1 MDGWAGPRSGRRHW
15 IEGVTSVDQKL
26 ALREKFAYGVGD
38 AGANL
43 VFQTQIT
50 FLLFFYTNVLGIASG
65 VAGTILLISR
75 AIDACSDPII
85 GALADRT
92 RTRWGHY
99 RPWILWT
106 AVPMAIALVLAY
118 TAPEVSPTKKIV
130 WAVVTYNILMAVY
143 AANNIPYCAL
153 SGVMTSDPRERT
165 SLSSWRFVC
174 AMFATLIV
182 NMFTLKMVDSFGGSD
197 VAKGYQWTMA
207 VWGVVAVVLFCITF
221 AFTRERVLPS
231 PRQRSTVRQDLS
243 DLLHNKPW
251 IELFGLALLIHVE
264 LALRGG
270 GMLYYF
276 KYFLKSPDVFG
287 WIDNF
292 GLFNGVGLA
301 FVIIGVSLSKC
312 LVERFGK
319 KKTFQACLLLS
330 AVFMGLIALV
340 PNDSLIPL
348 FVLQG
353 LLQLSFG
360 PTIPILWSMMADVVD
375 YSEWET
381 GRRSTALAF
390 ASIVFGLK
398 LGLGIGGWFN
408 GEALS
413 WLGYSKDA
421 TLTPMAERGIVALVS
436 IVPAAALLVG
446 AAVLRY
452 YPLTDRFMDEIEAA
466 LAERRATVTQAP

>member
-1 MDGWAGPRSGRRHW
+1 MAAW
-15 IEGVTSVDQKL
+15 
-26 ALREKFAYGVGD
+26 
-38 AGANL
+38 GA
-43 VFQTQIT
+43 I
-50 FLLFFYTNVLGIASG
+50 
-65 VAGTILLISR
+65 
-75 AIDACSDPII
+75 
-85 GALADRT
+85 
-92 RTRWGHY
+92 
-99 RPWILWT
+99 
-106 AVPMAIALVLAY
+106 
-118 TAPEVSPTKKIV
+118 
-130 WAVVTYNILMAVY
+130 
-143 AANNIPYCAL
+143 
-153 SGVMTSDPRERT
+153 
-165 SLSSWRFVC
+165 
-174 AMFATLIV
+174 
-182 NMFTLKMVDSFGGSD
+182 
-197 VAKGYQWTMA
+197 
-207 VWGVVAVVLFCITF
+207 AVVLFCVTF

-231 PRQRSTVRQDLS
+231 PRQRSTVRQDLL
-243 DLLHNKPW
+243 DLVHNKPW

-276 KYFLKSPDVFG
+276 KYYLKSPDIFT

-301 FVIIGVSLSKC
+301 FVIIGVSLSKW
-312 LVERFGK
+312 LVELAGK
-319 KKTFQACLLLS
+319 KTTFQACLLLS
-330 AVFMGLIALV
+330 ALFMGLMGAV
-340 PNDSLIPL
+340 PPDSLVAL
-348 FVLQG
+348 FVLQA

-421 TLTPMAERGIVALVS
+421 LLTPMAESGIVALVS

-452 YPLTDRFMDEIEAA
+452 YPLTDRFMDDIEAA
-466 LAERRATVTQAP
+466 LAERRTAASQAI

>member
-1 MDGWAGPRSGRRHW
+1 MTFV
-15 IEGVTSVDQKL
+15 EQKL
-26 ALREKFAYGVGD
+26 DLREKFAYGVGD
-38 AGANL
+38 AAANI

-75 AIDACSDPII
+75 AVDACNDPII

-106 AVPMAIALVLAY
+106 AVPMAVALVLCY
-118 TAPEVSPTKKIV
+118 TTPDVSPTRKIV
-130 WAVVTYNILMAVY
+130 WAIVTYNVLMVVY

-153 SGVMTSDPRERT
+153 SGVMTADPRERT
-165 SLSSWRFVC
+165 SLASWRFVC
-174 AMFATLIV
+174 AMLATLVV
-182 NMFTLKMVDSFGGSD
+182 NMFTLKMVESLGAGD
-197 VAKGYQWTMA
+197 AAAGYRATMA
-207 VWGVVAVVLFCITF
+207 VWGGLAVVLFVVTF
-221 AFTRERVLPS
+221 AFTKERVLPS
-231 PRQRSTVRQDLS
+231 PRQHSTVRQDLA
-243 DLLHNKPW
+243 DLLRNKPW
-251 IELFGLALLIHVE
+251 LKLFGLALLIHIE

-276 KYFLKSPDVFG
+276 KYYSQSPNVFG

-301 FVIIGVSLSKC
+301 FVIVGVSLSKPLVSIFGKGPAFRLC
-312 LVERFGK
+312 LV
-319 KKTFQACLLLS
+319 LS
-330 AVFMGLIALV
+330 AVFMGLMALV
-340 PNDSLIPL
+340 SKDSLGAL
-348 FVLQG
+348 FVLQI

-398 LGLGIGGWFN
+398 VGLGIGGWLN
-408 GEALS
+408 GEALA
-413 WLGYSKDA
+413 WLGYSKDVP
-421 TLTPMAERGIVALVS
+421 LTAAAERGIVMLVS

-452 YPLTDRFMDEIEAA
+452 YPLTDKLMDEIEVA
-466 LAERRATVTQAP
+466 LAERRAQVGQSV

>member
-1 MDGWAGPRSGRRHW
+1 MAFV
-15 IEGVTSVDQKL
+15 EQKL
-26 ALREKFAYGVGD
+26 PLREKFAYGMGD
-38 AGANL
+38 AAANL

-50 FLLFFYTNVLGIASG
+50 FLLFFYTNVMGIASG
-65 VAGTILLISR
+65 VAGTLLLISR
-75 AIDACSDPII
+75 AFDACNSPII

-106 AVPMAIALVLAY
+106 AVPMAVALVLCY
-118 TAPEVSPTKKIV
+118 TAPQLSPAAKIV
-130 WAVVTYNILMAVY
+130 WAVATYNILMVVY

-153 SGVMTSDPRERT
+153 SGVMTADTRERT

-174 AMFATLIV
+174 AMFATLVV
-182 NMFTLKMVDSFGGSD
+182 NTFTLKMVSTFGGSD
-197 VAKGYQWTMA
+197 VAVGYRATMA
-207 VWGVVAVVLFCITF
+207 VWGGVAVVLFVVTF

-231 PRQRSTVRQDLS
+231 PRQHSTVRQDLA
-243 DLLHNKPW
+243 DLLRNKPW
-251 IELFGLALLIHVE
+251 VKLFGLALLIHIE

-276 KYFLKSPDVFG
+276 KYYSKAPDIFS

-292 GLFNGVGLA
+292 GLFNGVGLV
-301 FVIIGVSLSKC
+301 FVIIGVSLSNW
-312 LVERFGK
+312 LVDWLGK
-319 KKTFQACLLLS
+319 KAAFQLCLLLS
-330 AVFMGLIALV
+330 AVFMGLMATV
-340 PNDSLIPL
+340 PNDSLGSL
-348 FVLQG
+348 FLLQI

-375 YSEWET
+375 FSEWET

-398 LGLGIGGWFN
+398 LGLGIGGWLN

-413 WLGYSKDA
+413 WLGYSKD
-421 TLTPMAERGIVALVS
+421 TPLTAMAEHGIVMLVS
-436 IVPAAALLVG
+436 VVPAAALLLG
-446 AAVLRY
+446 AVILRF
-452 YPLTDRFMDEIEAA
+452 YPLTDRFMDEVEVA
-466 LAERRATVTQAP
+466 LANRRAKLGQSF

>member
-1 MDGWAGPRSGRRHW
+1 MTFV
-15 IEGVTSVDQKL
+15 EQKL
-26 ALREKFAYGVGD
+26 ELREKFAYGMGD
-38 AGANL
+38 AAANI

-75 AIDACSDPII
+75 AVDACNDPII

-99 RPWILWT
+99 RPWILCT
-106 AVPMAIALVLAY
+106 AVPMAVALVLCY
-118 TAPEVSPTKKIV
+118 TTPDVSPTRRIV
-130 WAVVTYNILMAVY
+130 WAIVTYNVLMVVY

-153 SGVMTSDPRERT
+153 SGVMTADTRERT
-165 SLSSWRFVC
+165 SLASWRFVC
-174 AMFATLIV
+174 AMLATLVV
-182 NMFTLKMVDSFGGSD
+182 NMFTLKMVESFGAGD
-197 VAKGYQWTMA
+197 AAAGYRATMA
-207 VWGVVAVVLFCITF
+207 VWGGLAVVLFVVTF
-221 AFTRERVLPS
+221 AFTKERVLPS
-231 PRQRSTVRQDLS
+231 PRQHSTVRQDLA
-243 DLLHNKPW
+243 DLLRNKPW
-251 IELFGLALLIHVE
+251 VKLFGLALLIHIE

-276 KYFLKSPDVFG
+276 KYYSQSPNVFG

-301 FVIIGVSLSKC
+301 FVIVGVSLSKW
-312 LVERFGK
+312 LVERVGK
-319 KKTFQACLLLS
+319 KRTFQACLLLS
-330 AVFMGLIALV
+330 AVFMGLMGAV
-340 PNDSLIPL
+340 PHESLIAL
-348 FVLQG
+348 FVLQA

-421 TLTPMAERGIVALVS
+421 PLTPMAESGIVALVS
-436 IVPAAALLVG
+436 IIPATALLVG

-466 LAERRATVTQAP
+466 LAERRTAVTQAI

>member
-1 MDGWAGPRSGRRHW
+1 M
-15 IEGVTSVDQKL
+15 TSVNQKL

-106 AVPMAIALVLAY
+106 AVPMAIALVLCY
-118 TAPEVSPTKKIV
+118 TAPDMSATAKVV
-130 WAVVTYNILMAVY
+130 WAIVTYNVLMAVY

-174 AMFATLIV
+174 AMFATLVV
-182 NMFTLKMVDSFGGSD
+182 NMFTLKMVDSLGGSD
-197 VAKGYQWTMA
+197 VALGYQWTMA
-207 VWGVVAVVLFCITF
+207 AWGVVAVILFCITF
-221 AFTRERVLPS
+221 TFTRERVLPS

-251 IELFGLALLIHVE
+251 FELFGLALLIHVE

-276 KYFLKSPDVFG
+276 KYYSRSADVFS

-301 FVIIGVSLSKC
+301 FVILGVSLSKWLVEWLGKKAAFRLC
-312 LVERFGK
+312 LV
-319 KKTFQACLLLS
+319 LS
-330 AVFMGLIALV
+330 AVFMGLMATV
-340 PNDSLIPL
+340 PRDSLATL
-348 FVLQG
+348 FLLQI

-398 LGLGIGGWFN
+398 LGLGIGGWLD
-408 GEALS
+408 GEALA
-413 WLGYSKDA
+413 WLGYSKDVALTA
-421 TLTPMAERGIVALVS
+421 TGERGIVMLISV
-436 IVPAAALLVG
+436 VPAAALLIG
-446 AAVLRY
+446 AIVLRY
-452 YPLTDRFMDEIEAA
+452 YPLTDRMMDDIEIA
-466 LAERRATVTQAP
+466 LAERRAKLGQSI

>member
-1 MDGWAGPRSGRRHW
+1 MTFV
-15 IEGVTSVDQKL
+15 EQKL

-38 AGANL
+38 AAANL
-43 VFQTQIT
+43 IFQTQIT

-75 AIDACSDPII
+75 AFDACNDPII

-106 AVPMAIALVLAY
+106 AVPMAIALVLCY
-118 TAPEVSPTKKIV
+118 TVPDTSPTGKIL
-130 WAVVTYNILMAVY
+130 WAVATYNILMAVY

-153 SGVMTSDPRERT
+153 SGVMTADSRERT

-174 AMFATLIV
+174 AMFATLVV
-182 NMFTLKMVDSFGGSD
+182 NMFTLKMVHSFGGSD
-197 VAKGYQWTMA
+197 VAAGYRATMA
-207 VWGVVAVVLFCITF
+207 VWGAVAVVLFVVAFT
-221 AFTRERVLPS
+221 FTRERVLPS
-231 PRQRSTVRQDLS
+231 PRQHSTVRQDLA
-243 DLLHNKPW
+243 DLLQNKPW
-251 IELFGLALLIHVE
+251 IKLFALALLIHVE
-264 LALRGG
+264 LALRGS

-276 KYFLKSPDVFG
+276 KYYLRAPDLLS

-301 FVIIGVSLSKC
+301 FVIIGVSLSKWLVEWLGKRAAFRVC
-312 LVERFGK
+312 LV
-319 KKTFQACLLLS
+319 LS
-330 AVFMGLIALV
+330 ALFMGLMAIV
-340 PNDSLIPL
+340 PNDSLASL
-348 FVLQG
+348 FLVQI

-398 LGLGIGGWFN
+398 LGLGIGGWLN
-408 GEALS
+408 GEALA
-413 WLGYSKDA
+413 WLGYTKDA
-421 TLTPMAERGIVALVS
+421 QLTTMAVHGIVMLVS
-436 IVPAAALLVG
+436 VVPAASLLVG
-446 AAVLRY
+446 AVVLRY
-452 YPLTDRFMDEIEAA
+452 YPLTDKFMDEIEVA
-466 LAERRATVTQAP
+466 LAERRAKLGQTF

>member
-1 MDGWAGPRSGRRHW
+1 MTVV
-15 IEGVTSVDQKL
+15 EQKL

-38 AGANL
+38 AAANL

-75 AIDACSDPII
+75 AFDACNDPII

-106 AVPMAIALVLAY
+106 AVPMAIALVFCY
-118 TAPEVSPTKKIV
+118 TAPDLSPTAKIV
-130 WAVVTYNILMAVY
+130 WAVATYNILMAVY

-153 SGVMTSDPRERT
+153 SGVMTADTRERT
-165 SLSSWRFVC
+165 SLASWRFVC
-174 AMFATLIV
+174 AMFATLVV

-197 VAKGYQWTMA
+197 VAAGYRATMA
-207 VWGVVAVVLFCITF
+207 VWGIVAVALFVVTF
-221 AFTRERVLPS
+221 AFTRERVIPS
-231 PRQRSTVRQDLS
+231 PRQDSSVRQDLV
-243 DLLHNKPW
+243 DLLNNKPW
-251 IELFGLALLIHVE
+251 VELFGLALLIYVE

-276 KYFLKSPDVFG
+276 KYYSRAPNIFS

-292 GLFNGVGLA
+292 GLFNGIGLA
-301 FVIIGVSLSKC
+301 FVILGVSLSKWLVEWLGKNTAFRLC
-312 LVERFGK
+312 LV
-319 KKTFQACLLLS
+319 LS
-330 AVFMGLIALV
+330 AVFMGLMAAV
-340 PNDSLIPL
+340 PNDSIASL
-348 FVLQG
+348 FLLQI

-390 ASIVFGLK
+390 ASIVFGMK
-398 LGLGIGGWFN
+398 LGLGIGGWLN
-408 GEALS
+408 GEVLS
-413 WLGYSKDA
+413 WLGYSKDVP
-421 TLTPMAERGIVALVS
+421 LTAMAERGIVMLIS
-436 IVPAAALLVG
+436 DVPAVALLVG
-446 AAVLRY
+446 AVVLRY
-452 YPLTDRFMDEIEAA
+452 YPLTDNLMDEIEVA
-466 LAERRATVTQAP
+466 LAERRATLGQSV